1 MIFNMTGGGTS
12 LNFKVVGGTT
22 EPSNPTENTIW
33 VKAEKIG
40 AWYFST
46 TQPDGLQEL
55 DVWIAVEPSSDFE
68 FNALKKNAIQ
78 VCPAYVKQYVNG
90 ALTDVIAK
98 IHKDGAWVVLEN
110 KKYVFKSGEGAL
122 ETITKASAGDRYY
135 VTIGTERI
143 EGHGY
148 DNSSAAD
155 YVSFYTAR
163 KDLTGYNTLYFD
175 VQVTEAWSGE
185 EPRFGVASSTI
196 PATSSGA
203 SKFTTY
209 TVVKKGNRQTIAV
222 DISSKDSGYI
232 GAWGV
237 GNFYVYNIWYK

>member
-1 MIFNMTGGGTS
+1 MIFNMTGGAS
-12 LNFKVVGGTT
+12 LNFKVVPGLTQPGTAA
-22 EPSNPTENTIW
+22 ENTIW
-33 VKAEKIG
+33 VKTETIG
-40 AWYFST
+40 AWYFAP
-46 TQPDGLQEL
+46 TQPEGMQPT
-55 DVWIAVEPSSDFE
+55 DVWFLTGTNSDLK
-68 FNALKKNAIQ
+68 FNALKKNEILIR
-78 VCPAYVKQYVNG
+78 PIESKQMTDGGLVSVEVSIYQNG
-90 ALTDVIAK
+90 AWTELDT
-98 IHKDGAWVVLEN
+98 
-110 KKYVFKSGEGAL
+110 KKYVFKSGKGAL
-122 ETITKASAGDRYY
+122 ENISKATAADRYY

-196 PATSSGA
+196 PATGSGA
-203 SKFTTY
+203 SKFTAY
-209 TVVKKGNRQTIAV
+209 AVVKKGNRQTISV
-222 DISSKDSGYI
+222 DISNKDGGYI